1 MTKNNVTQTRD
12 DIKKF
17 FALSASEM
25 TQMFQSLK
33 QYDNVYH
40 RGVHSPTTQDFAVEV
55 VAVILPPTGNDFAFS
70 KNNVDM
76 TGRLAGGALDDFG
89 AFVRSFVST
98 VPYDHAT
105 FVTGYDL
112 VLGDADLLGYSYA
125 DTMCKQSS
133 FSSGYHTSVIEFT
146 STISRTWAHEL
157 GHGLGML
164 HDQDVG
170 CGDQT
175 YIMSAGSIS
184 QLSDTAAYS
193 KTFSTCSYLSLQKY
207 TNRISGV
214 DLRPSC
220 FMPTRTDVREGHSTS
235 RQQVTCE
242 PLTETC
248 ESLTE
253 TGDSKANMC
262 IIGRFETST
271 LSAIA
276 FEPANVTPLKM
287 AQTSFTCPCVTT
299 ECCRGVFRSTRPK
312 HCCVSSCVRLLTVW
326 GADCIYR
333 PGQPPP
339 TTTSTTIIPTSTST
353 PTTASVQTTITPTA
367 TTATSVQTTI
377 TPTET
382 TATSEQTTITPTATT
397 ETSIQTTI
405 TPTAT
410 TATSIPTTITPT
422 ATSTMTVSVTTSV
435 TTSTVTPTP
444 CICSNTACCRAYW
457 RGNFKNKPC
466 KDCGGCR
473 LIITVFGADCVF

>member
-1 MTKNNVTQTRD
+1 MEK
-12 DIKKF
+12 
-17 FALSASEM
+17 M

-33 QYDNVYH
+33 QYDIVYH

-76 TGRLAGGALDDFG
+76 TGRLAAGALDDFG

-193 KTFSTCSYLSLQKY
+193 KTFSACSYLSLQRY
-207 TNRISGV
+207 TNR
-214 DLRPSC
+214 
-220 FMPTRTDVREGHSTS
+220 
-235 RQQVTCE
+235 
-242 PLTETC
+242 
-248 ESLTE
+248 
-253 TGDSKANMC
+253 
-262 IIGRFETST
+262 
-271 LSAIA
+271 
-276 FEPANVTPLKM
+276 
-287 AQTSFTCPCVTT
+287 
-299 ECCRGVFRSTRPK
+299 
-312 HCCVSSCVRLLTVW
+312 
-326 GADCIYR
+326 
-333 PGQPPP
+333 
-339 TTTSTTIIPTSTST
+339 TTTTNNNINNYHTDFNINSNNSVSTNNYNSNCDNSNINTNNYNSNCDNSNINTNNYNSKCDNSNFNTNNYNSNCDNSNISTNNYN
-353 PTTASVQTTITPTA
+353 
-367 TTATSVQTTI
+367 
-377 TPTET
+377 
-382 TATSEQTTITPTATT
+382 
-397 ETSIQTTI
+397 
-405 TPTAT
+405 
-410 TATSIPTTITPT
+410 
-422 ATSTMTVSVTTSV
+422 
-435 TTSTVTPTP
+435 
-444 CICSNTACCRAYW
+444 SN
-457 RGNFKNKPC
+457 
-466 KDCGGCR
+466 
-473 LIITVFGADCVF
+473 